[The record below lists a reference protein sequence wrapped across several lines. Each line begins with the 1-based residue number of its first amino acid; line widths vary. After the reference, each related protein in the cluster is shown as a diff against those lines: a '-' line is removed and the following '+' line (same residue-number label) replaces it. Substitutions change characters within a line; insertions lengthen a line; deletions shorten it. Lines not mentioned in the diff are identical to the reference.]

1 MWMSYWSTST
11 PTPPELTGEDQLRET
26 KLFII
31 PMLEARET
39 GTDGTVAASMFAVA
53 EYGDHP

>member
-1 MWMSYWSTST
+1 MSYWSTST
-11 PTPPELTGEDQLRET
+11 PTPPELTGEDQLKET

-39 GTDGTVAASMFAVA
+39 GTDGTIAARMFAVA

>member
-1 MWMSYWSTST
+1 MSYWFTST

-26 KLFII
+26 KFFII